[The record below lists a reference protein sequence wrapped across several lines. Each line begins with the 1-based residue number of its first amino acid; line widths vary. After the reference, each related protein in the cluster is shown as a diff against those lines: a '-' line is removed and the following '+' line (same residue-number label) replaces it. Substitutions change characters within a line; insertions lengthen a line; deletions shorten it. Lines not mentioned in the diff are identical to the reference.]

1 MATHGSTEAA
11 VRGGYFTEN
20 RNNGTPAQINAT
32 ISRWGA
38 ATAHGLAGGGA
49 WEATAD
55 LSRGNYRQTFS
66 AVIGANRASE
76 RLTSLQW
83 VQPGRRWIFGGLDPR
98 RGKGDRR

>member
-1 MATHGSTEAA
+1 MGTLGSTEVG

-38 ATAHGLAGGGA
+38 ATAHGLVGGGA
-49 WEATAD
+49 WEAAAD

-66 AVIGANRASE
+66 AILGADRIG
-76 RLTSLQW
+76 
-83 VQPGRRWIFGGLDPR
+83 
-98 RGKGDRR
+98 